1 MKYALIR
8 YNYWEL
14 MDWLVYDTHE
24 KAYAEM
30 KKEFDGF
37 CGDCGDEL
45 YGDEIDLYSASA
57 DNENDYD
64 YWQIFEVNSDNFE
77 FEQDRVLI
85 HFDWNRGNGEISW
98 FKNYNDAFEAMK
110 KAFIAEAHA
119 RGDDVQELEFMSKCA
134 LVGHCEGIDHW
145 YIV

>member
-14 MDWLVYDTHE
+14 MDWLVYNTYE
-24 KAYAEM
+24 EAYAEM

-37 CGDCGDEL
+37 VDCDESSEN
-45 YGDEIDLYSASA
+45 EIDLCSAAA
-57 DNENDYD
+57 DNGNDYD
-64 YWQIFEVNSDNFE
+64 YWQIFNIDADDFA
-77 FEQDRVLI
+77 FGRDRALI

-110 KAFIAEAHA
+110 KTFIAEVYV
-119 RGDDVQELEFMSKCA
+119 RGDDVQELEFTSKCA
-134 LVGHCEGIDHW
+134 LVGHCEGIDRW
-145 YIV
+145 YIL